1 MQTQVSERSAQTKT
15 PAVDGKA
22 IVDRMRK
29 AAAES
34 IDKDHPL
41 WSGIEQGKYTKE
53 QLKEWI
59 KQEYH
64 LRNYIIRTLYAT
76 MMNSLHLDPPFY
88 DEDIRIAILESS
100 LEEEGTINFGTG
112 KKQSHPNMLVKF
124 GKALG
129 MTKEEMHQAPIW
141 GCTKAWLDEL
151 IGRCE
156 NSLIE
161 ALAGNNLTAELF
173 NTIVFPRVLT
183 GLKDK
188 YNFSDDD
195 LEFFYEHSDPEVEG
209 EHVESGA
216 RLLAERIRTEEDAV
230 KAEWTSRFTMYA
242 IQDYYRRVHTHMT
255 SMQAA

>member
-1 MQTQVSERSAQTKT
+1 MHAQVTDKN
-15 PAVDGKA
+15 PATSSQQVNGKA
-22 IVDRMRK
+22 VVERMRK
-29 AAAES
+29 AAADS

-41 WSGIEQGKYTKE
+41 WTGIEQGKYTKE

-76 MMNSLHLDPPFY
+76 MANSLQLEPPLY
-88 DEDIRIAILESS
+88 DEDIRIKILESS

-129 MTKEEMHQAPIW
+129 MTREEMHRAPIL

-151 IGRCE
+151 ISRCE

-173 NTIVFPRVLT
+173 NTIVFPRVVK
-183 GLKDK
+183 GLKEK
-188 YNFSDDD
+188 YHFSDDD

-209 EHVESGA
+209 EHVETGA

-230 KAEWTSRFTMYA
+230 KAEWTSRFTMFA
-242 IQDYYRRVHTHMT
+242 IQDYYRRIHTHMERMA
-255 SMQAA
+255 S